1 MTDAETLILVADGG
15 RARGFAERRR
25 HGPLQELPGWSR
37 AAPPTDRRARGRT
50 GGTTIT
56 PGSGRSNVNE
66 TSPAEAAEARF
77 LDGLAHELEHA
88 AVVGRYERL
97 VLVAPPRALGRLRGG
112 LGPQASRRLEVSD
125 PHDRLS
131 ETAADIR
138 ARLRDI
144 RVPA

>member
-1 MTDAETLILVADGG
+1 MTEAETLIVVADGG

-37 AAPPTDRRARGRT
+37 AAPPAERRGRGR

-56 PGSGRSNVNE
+56 PGSGRSNADE
-66 TSPAEAAEARF
+66 ASPAEAAEARF

-131 ETAADIR
+131 ATASEIR